1 MGKFHKKFNFRQKAF
16 FSTPNVS
23 HPYMIEE
30 CFCAI
35 LIIITANMCAA
46 SLSSHRVWL
55 LFDWILRG
63 SRSVMK
69 RQLILCHFGWLV
81 VIKHRTVRSGSETR
95 LTLSQNRRGD
105 VPFVYRIHKWFDP
118 EPRITLIIINTS
130 HEMRPMKM
138 IVLANSLITANW
150 ESVEES
156 LSRPNVAQLPGQWP
170 TNAVFYELVRSG
182 LWRWLWAV

>member
-1 MGKFHKKFNFRQKAF
+1 
-16 FSTPNVS
+16 
-23 HPYMIEE
+23 MIEE

-35 LIIITANMCAA
+35 LIIITAS

-81 VIKHRTVRSGSETR
+81 VIRHRTVRSGSETG
-95 LTLSQNRRGD
+95 LTLSQNREGD

-118 EPRITLIIINTS
+118 EPRITLIIINIS

-138 IVLANSLITANW
+138 IVLANSLIMANW

-156 LSRPNVAQLPGQWP
+156 LSKPNVAQLPGQWP